1 MLRSVFVKGLRDL
14 RRSFVF
20 WALGTAILP
29 IWLGLMYPSVEKSA
43 GVMQDYL
50 ENMPEAFT
58 SMFVGEGGDFT
69 SPMGFIDAELFS
81 FMGPIVLI
89 VFGIALAVRQI
100 AGEEEGGTLGLLLS
114 YPVSRGRLFVE
125 KLAVTVVGVA
135 GISFVTFVALVLGVR
150 LGGADLGLGT
160 MAAATTSLF
169 LLTLAVA
176 AIAFAVGAAT
186 GNRGAAM
193 GVATVVAAG
202 SYLLNALAPLVES
215 LEPLQKASLFYYYGG
230 VQPLREG
237 LRAGNVVAL
246 LGVTLVVLVVSS
258 VLFARR
264 DVRG

>member
-1 MLRSVFVKGLRDL
+1 MLRNVFLKGLRDL
-14 RRSFVF
+14 RRSFLF

-29 IWLGLMYPSVEKSA
+29 IWLGLMYPSVKKSA

-50 ENMPEAFT
+50 DNMPEAFT
-58 SMFVGEGGDFT
+58 NMFVGESGDFT

-114 YPVSRGRLFVE
+114 YPLSRGLVFAE

-150 LGGADLGLGT
+150 LGGADLGVGT
-160 MAAATTSLF
+160 MAAAMTSLF

-176 AIAFAVGAAT
+176 AIAFAVGAAG

-215 LEPLQKASLFYYYGG
+215 LEPLQKASLFHYYGG
-230 VQPLREG
+230 AQPLREG
-237 LRAGNVVAL
+237 LQGGNVAVL
-246 LGVTLVVLVVSS
+246 LGVTVIVLAVSYA
-258 VLFARR
+258 LFTRR

>member
-1 MLRSVFVKGLRDL
+1 MLRNVFLKGLRDL

-29 IWLGLMYPSVEKSA
+29 IWLGLMYPSIEKSA

-58 SMFVGEGGDFT
+58 NMFVGEGGDFT

-89 VFGIALAVRQI
+89 VFAIALAVRQI

-114 YPVSRGRLFVE
+114 YPVSRGFLLLE

-150 LGGADLGLGT
+150 MGGADLGVGA
-160 MAAATTSLF
+160 MAAAMTSLF

-193 GVATVVAAG
+193 GVAAAVAAG

-237 LRAGNVVAL
+237 LQAGNVAVL
-246 LGVTLVVLVVSS
+246 LGVTLVAVAASY

>member
-1 MLRSVFVKGLRDL
+1 MLRNVFVKGLRDL
-14 RRSFVF
+14 RRSFLF

-29 IWLGLMYPSVEKSA
+29 IWLGLMYPSVKKSA
-43 GVMQDYL
+43 GVMEDYL

-58 SMFVGEGGDFT
+58 NMFVGEGGDFT

-81 FMGPIVLI
+81 FMGPIILI

-114 YPVSRGRLFVE
+114 YPLSRALVFVE

-135 GISFVTFVALVLGVR
+135 GISFVAFVALVLGVR
-150 LGGADLGLGT
+150 MGGADLGVGT
-160 MAAATTSLF
+160 MAAAMTSLF

-237 LRAGNVVAL
+237 LRAGNVAVL
-246 LGVTLVVLVVSS
+246 LGVTLIAVAVSYA
-258 VLFARR
+258 LFARR